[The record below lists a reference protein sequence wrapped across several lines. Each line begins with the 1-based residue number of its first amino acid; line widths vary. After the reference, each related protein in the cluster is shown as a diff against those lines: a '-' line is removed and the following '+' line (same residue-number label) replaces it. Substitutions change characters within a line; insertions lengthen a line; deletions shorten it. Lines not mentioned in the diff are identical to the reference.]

1 MTKGKK
7 IYTAIALILLVL
19 LYIMIFFF
27 SSENAEQSSDISV
40 RVTKALLQ
48 IYYKIMGGGEGPAVE
63 YTVSSTEGLIRKL
76 AHFTE
81 YAGVGFLSYSMVA
94 AWHGTVW
101 KGQLFVVVQLIVSA
115 GLDEFHQYF
124 VPGRNAA
131 FTDVLIDTAGGIAG
145 IAVVL
150 AGTFLWKRKKQKKL
164 VKKEL

>member
-63 YTVSSTEGLIRKL
+63 YTVSSTEGLIRKM

-145 IAVVL
+145 MFVVL
-150 AGTFLWKRKKQKKL
+150 AGTFLWNRKKQKKP
-164 VKKEL
+164 VKKKL